1 MSYRYSDEVIVLISY
16 LVGAVVYA
24 LTNSLI
30 ALLSAVAVII
40 IFYLPFKR
48 FKECLIAL
56 VIVLILITPALIV
69 GDYIHSKNFNPLLVA
84 LAFTFPSLVL
94 GLIILVEFRYS
105 IKSARKLK
113 DRKILE
119 GLKRIE
125 EKLGVSVEVFVTR
138 DDKINAYVTGFKRFR
153 VFITENLLNV
163 MDSDEV
169 VGILAHEIA
178 HCKKRHITKTLL
190 TSVFLVIFGVILLL
204 YLLQRIDP
212 LGAILLTAVILRVL
226 DKVYLALM
234 RKFEYEA
241 DLIGAKMVGVETM
254 ISALKKL
261 GEKDIGKLSEIYSDH
276 PSIKNRI
283 KRLQARTTSSQ

>member
-24 LTNSLI
+24 LTNSLT
-30 ALLSAVAVII
+30 ALLSAVAVVT

-48 FKECLIAL
+48 FKECLIVL
-56 VIVLILITPALIV
+56 TIVLILITPVIIV
-69 GDYIHSKNFNPLLVA
+69 VDYIHSKNFNPLLVA

-105 IKSARKLK
+105 VKSARKLK
-113 DRKILE
+113 DQKILKA
-119 GLKRIE
+119 LKRIE

-138 DDKINAYVTGFKRFR
+138 DDEVNAYVTGFKRFR
-153 VFITENLLNV
+153 VFITEKLLNV

-190 TSVFLVIFGVILLL
+190 TSVFLVVFGVILRL
-204 YLLQRIDP
+204 YLLQRIEP
-212 LGAILLTAVILRVL
+212 SIAISLTAVILIIL

-234 RKFEYEA
+234 RKFKYEA
-241 DLIGAKMVGVETM
+241 DLIGAEVVGVETM
-254 ISALKKL
+254 ISALRKL
-261 GEKDIGKLSEIYSDH
+261 EEKDIGKLSEIYSDH